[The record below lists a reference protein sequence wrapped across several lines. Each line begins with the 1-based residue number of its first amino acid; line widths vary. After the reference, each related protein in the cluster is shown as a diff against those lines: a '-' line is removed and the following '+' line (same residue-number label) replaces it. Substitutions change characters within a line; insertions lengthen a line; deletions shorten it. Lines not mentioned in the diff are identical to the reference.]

1 MLKPLLQIVAEK
13 LNSDELQLPVFS
25 PVALRA
31 REMIAQ
37 GVYQESTLVRM
48 IMVDQS
54 LTCQILREAN
64 SGFFSGL
71 RRVSTLEEA
80 LTRLGRNRVAAL
92 ILTLIEQDTYISP
105 DARINGYLLDIWRHS
120 LTVAMASKWLAEKAD
135 YPGMANEAFLAG
147 LLHDIGKLFLVRVLD
162 EIVASDEINSDLSGD
177 LIKEVLQT
185 QHTTQ
190 GFNLLSRWN
199 LPERYC
205 HVVRD
210 HHEDNFDATDVLMIM
225 LRLVN
230 LACQKVGVGL
240 MHDPTIILTNT
251 NEAHVGGFNEV
262 MLAELEIRIER
273 IVQLTERV
281 RTTQSMTF

>member
-1 MLKPLLQIVAEK
+1 MPKPLLQIVAEK
-13 LNSDELQLPVFS
+13 LNSDDLQLPVFN

-31 REMIAQ
+31 REMIGQ
-37 GVYQESTLVRM
+37 GVYQESTLVKM
-48 IMVDQS
+48 IMIDQS

-80 LTRLGRNRVAAL
+80 LTRLGRNRVAVLILAL
-92 ILTLIEQDTYISP
+92 IEKNTYISP
-105 DARINGYLLDIWRHS
+105 NARINDFMLELWRHS
-120 LTVAMASKWLAEKAD
+120 LTCAMASRWLAQKAD

-147 LLHDIGKLFLVRVLD
+147 LLHDIGKLFLLRVLD
-162 EIVASDEINSDLSGD
+162 EIVASDEIQIDLSGD

-185 QHTTQ
+185 QHTIQ

-230 LACQKVGVGL
+230 LACEKMGVGL
-240 MHDPTIILTNT
+240 IHDPTIMLPNT

-281 RTTQSMTF
+281 RTAQSMTF